1 MGIKATLVRW
11 AASHIVPGLRLSR
24 QESISAQK
32 AIFNHLIQTGRN
44 TRFGED
50 HAFKKIRTHEDFK
63 ERVPVRDYERLRF
76 FFDRMLA
83 GEKDLFWPG
92 RPKYLAKTSG
102 TTSGTKYIP
111 ITEDSAPTHVQAARN
126 AVFCRIH
133 ETGSARVM
141 DGRLLFLSGSPKL
154 KVRYGM
160 RVGRLSGIVNHM
172 VPFWLKGNQVPSWKT
187 NCIED
192 WETKV
197 NRIVEETAGI
207 DLRLISG
214 IPPWVQMY
222 FEKLLDYT
230 GKKYVSDVFPNLEYF
245 VYGGVNFEPYRV
257 KLLNLIG
264 KPVETIETY
273 PASEGFFAFQDL
285 KNDEGLLLQTNTG
298 IFYEFIPL
306 EEHGQ
311 PKARRLTLE
320 QVELNRQYA
329 MVVSS
334 NAGLWAYDLGDTVR
348 FTSLD
353 PFRIRVTGRTKH
365 FISAFGEHVIA
376 EEVDYAMQ
384 AASQI
389 HHAEVIEF
397 HVAPQVNPESGLP
410 YHEWFV
416 EFDRPPQDME
426 AFARLLDE
434 KMQERN
440 LYYRD
445 LVQGKT
451 IRPALVTVCP
461 RGTFVRYMKSLD
473 KLGGQNKVPR
483 LANHRDIAD
492 ALTRLCKETET
503 GFG

>member
-1 MGIKATLVRW
+1 MGVKAAIVRW

-24 QESISAQK
+24 QESLAAQK
-32 AIFNHLIQTGRN
+32 AIFDYLIQTGRN

-50 HAFKKIRTHEDFK
+50 HAFKKFKTYEEFK
-63 ERVPVRDYERLRF
+63 ERVPVRDYEKLRF

-111 ITEDSAPTHVQAARN
+111 ITEESAPTHVQAARN

-133 ETGSARVM
+133 ETGNAGVM
-141 DGRLLFLSGSPKL
+141 DGRLMFLSGSPKL

-160 RVGRLSGIVNHM
+160 RVGRLSGIVNHI

-197 NRIVEETAGI
+197 NRIVEETASI

-222 FEKLLDYT
+222 FEKLLDHT
-230 GKKYVSDVFPNLEYF
+230 GKKHVCEVFPKLQYF

-257 KLLNLIG
+257 KLLGMIG

-285 KNDEGLLLQTNTG
+285 KNDEGLLLQTNSG

-306 EEHGQ
+306 DEYGQ
-311 PKARRLTLE
+311 PNARRLTLE
-320 QVELNRQYA
+320 NAELNRQYA

-334 NAGLWAYDLGDTVR
+334 NAGLWAYDIGDTIR

-365 FISAFGEHVIA
+365 YISAFGEHVIA

-384 AASQI
+384 KATQNFQ
-389 HHAEVIEF
+389 AEVIEF
-397 HVAPQVNPESGLP
+397 HVAPQVSPSSGLP

-416 EFDRPPQDME
+416 EFDRLPANME
-426 AFARLLDE
+426 AFARALDE
-434 KMQERN
+434 ALQERN
-440 LYYRD
+440 VYYRD
-445 LVQGKT
+445 LVKGKT
-451 IRPALVTVCP
+451 IRPAQITVCP
-461 RGTFVRYMKSLD
+461 RGTFVAYMKSLD
-473 KLGGQNKVPR
+473 KLGGQNKLPR
-483 LANHRDIAD
+483 LANHRDIAE
-492 ALTRLCKETET
+492 ALTRLLETKS
-503 GFG
+503 G